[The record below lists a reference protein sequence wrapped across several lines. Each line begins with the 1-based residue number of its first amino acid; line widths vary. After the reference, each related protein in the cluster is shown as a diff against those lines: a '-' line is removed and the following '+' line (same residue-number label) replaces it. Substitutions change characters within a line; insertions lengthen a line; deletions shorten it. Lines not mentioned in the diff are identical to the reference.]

1 MIHAGAGS
9 LRLLVGVALVLAIS
23 ACTGPRPRRNTPV
36 APGPALVVAPAPIER
51 IEPLPAQQ
59 QRGSLQPSP
68 VWQRLR
74 TRFALDGCAYSDAV
88 LREAR
93 RYTRSSQHF
102 SASWQAAMPS
112 LLLVLQEIER
122 HDLPGE
128 FALLPYVESNY
139 RSLPARGKGPAG
151 IWQLMGRTAVDHGL
165 KVGRDYDQRLDL
177 LASTEVALTLLERY
191 DREFSDWRLASMAFN
206 AGEYRLKRALR
217 GATTTLLDAQRLAQ
231 LDLSST
237 THQHLIRLLALSCI
251 VAEPE
256 RFGVALPQAS
266 AEDLLVQVT
275 PAAAIDLRLAASLA
289 GVDLESML
297 RFNMAW
303 AGQSSPHGPANR
315 LLLPAVA
322 ADRLQLALTDFPVSL
337 LGAWH
342 VRRIDIAGTPAEL
355 AARLDITAEVLAQ
368 ANRLDV
374 DAPLTSGRLLLL
386 PGADADAD
394 VAIAGEP
401 QVHAIKAGD
410 TLSAIAR
417 RYQVRLAELLRWNGM
432 TANSILRPGRSL
444 RIRAPAH

>member
-1 MIHAGAGS
+1 MIHAGVGS
-9 LRLLVGVALVLAIS
+9 LRFLVGAALVLAIS
-23 ACTGPRPRRNTPV
+23 ACTGPRPRSKPPIATES
-36 APGPALVVAPAPIER
+36 AQVVARPPIER
-51 IEPLPAQQ
+51 IEPLPAQEQ
-59 QRGSLQPSP
+59 PGPLQPSS

-74 TRFALDGCAYSDAV
+74 ARFAMGGCAYSDAV
-88 LREAR
+88 VREAR

-112 LLLVLQEIER
+112 LLLVLQEIEH
-122 HDLPGE
+122 HDLPAE

-151 IWQLMGRTAVDHGL
+151 IWQLMSRTAVDHGL

-177 LASTEVALTLLERY
+177 LASTEVALALIERY

-206 AGEYRLKRALR
+206 AGEYRLKR
-217 GATTTLLDAQRLAQ
+217 TLGSASTAVLDAQRLAQ
-231 LDLSST
+231 LNLSSI
-237 THQHLIRLLALSCI
+237 THQHLVRLLALSCI

-256 RFGVALPQAS
+256 RFGVALPQAG

-289 GVDLESML
+289 GVDMEEML

-303 AGQSSPHGPANR
+303 SGQSSPHGPASR

-322 ADRLQLALTDFPVSL
+322 ADRLQRALAEFPVSL

-342 VRRIDIAGTPAEL
+342 ARRIDIAGTPAEF
-355 AARLDITAEVLAQ
+355 AARLGITAEVLAR

-374 DAPLTSGRLLLL
+374 DAPLASGRLLLL
-386 PGADADAD
+386 PGADPHIA
-394 VAIAGEP
+394 VAGDP
-401 QVHAIKAGD
+401 QVHAIKPGD

-432 TANSILRPGRSL
+432 TAHSVLRPGRNL
-444 RIRAPAH
+444 RIRAPEH

>member
-386 PGADADAD
+386 PGAD
-394 VAIAGEP
+394 
-401 QVHAIKAGD
+401 
-410 TLSAIAR
+410 
-417 RYQVRLAELLRWNGM
+417 
-432 TANSILRPGRSL
+432 
-444 RIRAPAH
+444 

>member
-9 LRLLVGVALVLAIS
+9 MRFLVGIALVLAIS
-23 ACTGPRPRRNTPV
+23 ACTGPHPRSKPPV
-36 APGPALVVAPAPIER
+36 ATEPAVVVAPAPIER
-51 IEPLPAQQ
+51 IEPLPAQEQ
-59 QRGSLQPSP
+59 PGPLQPGS

-74 TRFALDGCAYSDAV
+74 TRFALGGCAYSDAV

-102 SASWQAAMPS
+102 SATWQAAMPS

-165 KVGRDYDQRLDL
+165 KVGRDLDQRLDL
-177 LASTEVALTLLERY
+177 LTSTEVALALIERY

-206 AGEYRLKRALR
+206 AGEYRLKRAL
-217 GATTTLLDAQRLAQ
+217 GSASTTLLDAQRLAQ
-231 LDLSST
+231 LNLSST

-256 RFGVALPQAS
+256 RFGVDLPQAG
-266 AEDLLVQVT
+266 ADDLLVQVT

-289 GVDLESML
+289 GVDMEEVL

-303 AGQSSPHGPANR
+303 SGQSSPRGPASR
-315 LLLPAVA
+315 LLLPATA

-342 VRRIDIAGTPAEL
+342 ARRIDVAGTPAEF
-355 AARLDITAEVLAQ
+355 AARLGITAKVLAQ

-374 DAPLTSGRLLLL
+374 DAPLASGRLLLL
-386 PGADADAD
+386 PGTDPDVADAGD
-394 VAIAGEP
+394 P
-401 QVHAIKAGD
+401 QVHAIKPGD

-432 TANSILRPGRSL
+432 TAHSVLRPGRNL